1 MKNIHLKLLLPV
13 FLVVTAWIQEIID
26 QFICGGACNLPVQ
39 PGGSLWGIL
48 TAPFSHAD
56 WGHLI
61 GNTLYFL
68 PLSYLVLV
76 NGLSHYVSVWV
87 CVVFFNLFQLLFGI
101 VARTVCQVLFMGWWV
116 IYWSSVLRS
125 ADLFQLH

>member
-26 QFICGGACNLPVQ
+26 QFICGGTCNLPVQ